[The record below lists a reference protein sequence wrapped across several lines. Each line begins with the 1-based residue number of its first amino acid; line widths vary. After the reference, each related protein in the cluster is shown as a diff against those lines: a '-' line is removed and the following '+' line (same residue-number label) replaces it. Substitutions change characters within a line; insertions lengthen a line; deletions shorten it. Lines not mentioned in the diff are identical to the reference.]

1 MTDETTNDAT
11 EAPPPEAPAEKPPQA
26 QAKTEPPKALLDE
39 IKGLRQE
46 RADLRAKVEELSKS
60 LETTGQLQ
68 AQLDVARRDLQL
80 AGVGLVDPEGVA
92 VAEAIYERQP
102 KDDRPPMPEWLK
114 SAVDSGNIPR
124 ALRAYLPNAS
134 SDAGAVSSA
143 GVEASRGLSSTP
155 QPAPGTVAEQ
165 APPAPTDAK
174 GRLQAATE
182 KLQSLRRIGGT
193 PAEMQDARAELQQA
207 LTALRR

>member
-1 MTDETTNDAT
+1 MTDETTNDTT
-11 EAPPPEAPAEKPPQA
+11 EAPPTEAPAPQAQA

-46 RADLRAKVEELSKS
+46 RADLRAKVEELSQS
-60 LETTGQLQ
+60 VEAAGQLQ

-92 VAEAIYERQP
+92 VAEAIYQRQP

-114 SAVDSGNIPR
+114 SAVDSGDIPR

-134 SDAGAVSSA
+134 TDAGAVSSA
-143 GVEASRGLSSTP
+143 GVEASRGLSPTP

>member
-1 MTDETTNDAT
+1 MTEETTNDTTETPPT
-11 EAPPPEAPAEKPPQA
+11 EAPAPQA
-26 QAKTEPPKALLDE
+26 QAQTKAEPPKALLDE

-46 RADLRAKVEELSKS
+46 RADLRAKVEELTQSV
-60 LETTGQLQ
+60 EAAGQLQ

-114 SAVDSGNIPR
+114 SAVDSGDIPR

-134 SDAGAVSSA
+134 TDAGAVSSA